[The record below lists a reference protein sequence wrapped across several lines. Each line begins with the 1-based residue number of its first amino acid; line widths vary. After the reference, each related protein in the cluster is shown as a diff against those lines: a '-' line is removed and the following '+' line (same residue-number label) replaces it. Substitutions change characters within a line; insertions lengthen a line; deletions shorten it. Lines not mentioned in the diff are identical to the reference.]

1 MDNVSI
7 HPGIEGGRRRF
18 PLDKSTKPSKN
29 KGKLAKKMKT
39 LARRRLAH
47 AATLKGLPSNV
58 PPEAFRTPGSMN
70 AHKGG

>member
-1 MDNVSI
+1 MENISI
-7 HPGIEGGRRRF
+7 HPGIENGRRVH
-18 PLDKSTKPSKN
+18 PLERSTKPFQN

-58 PPEAFRTPGSMN
+58 NPASFKAPGSMN
-70 AHKGG
+70 RHKT